1 MHLGGS
7 SLRATSYV
15 VFMNFFVL
23 FIDGFVMSTSW
34 SEHLRRHARG
44 VLVLAPAPVRDWRLG
59 PCTCANATHFMIG
72 FVMPLTS
79 WSRHLRQ
86 RAQASWSRHLRY
98 MAYCDHVL
106 TSPIAVQLQ
115 YSAPIGGRYC
125 WGVVVHGARCDYFHD
140 YQWPAA
146 CGCPGDRRASQP
158 FIDRLDAALLAGGGL
173 NR

>member
-1 MHLGGS
+1 MLS
-7 SLRATSYV
+7 SRI
-15 VFMNFFVL
+15 FFVL
-23 FIDGFVMSTSW
+23 FIGNFVMSTSW

-59 PCTCANATHFMIG
+59 PCTCANATHIVTG

-98 MAYCDHVL
+98 MTYCDHEL
-106 TSPIAVQLQ
+106 LSPIAVQLQ

-125 WGVVVHGARCDYFHD
+125 WGVVVHGARCDYIHD
-140 YQWPAA
+140 CQWPSHDTDCVSTHPAVCA
-146 CGCPGDRRASQP
+146 PGHSTATCHVFVLS
-158 FIDRLDAALLAGGGL
+158 
-173 NR
+173 